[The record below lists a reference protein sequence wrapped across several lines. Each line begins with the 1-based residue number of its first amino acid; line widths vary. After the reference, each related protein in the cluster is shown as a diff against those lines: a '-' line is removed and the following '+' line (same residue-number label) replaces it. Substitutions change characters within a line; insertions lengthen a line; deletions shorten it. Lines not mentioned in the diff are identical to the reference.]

1 MERRYTPGTLCNEP
15 WQADAEARTLL
26 AISFRESDV
35 TLKDDGNGN
44 ADDSRTTVVDIAY
57 IDISTDRAIACTEI
71 TLDELEHELTR
82 VSPVE
87 IVLDSGI
94 AAAMRGSE
102 GSKEVEVLKTLV
114 KGTSVFISYVA
125 PALATANATS
135 LLTTHLRSTLLD
147 SLPALLPPTQLTHAR
162 TMQIDA
168 STLQGLEVRHSL
180 RSTSHLSRV
189 GTLISVIKR
198 TITPSG
204 TRLLIKTL
212 TQPSAHLPFII
223 NRHTLVQAFLE
234 RPALRED
241 LRSQLRE
248 LERTRGRLGEIV
260 RILQRFSGGRRI
272 TGGTSAARD
281 LLDLRDRILGIR
293 TLVRRISEEGLNGGG
308 ERVERLGTF
317 VKGHR
322 ELGGLVTLIDGAV
335 SSGAL
340 DTEEE
345 QEEQSG
351 VWWLRHE

>member
-26 AISFRESDV
+26 AISFRGSEA
-35 TLKDDGNGN
+35 TTTNGTADDG
-44 ADDSRTTVVDIAY
+44 RTRVVDIAY
-57 IDISTDRAIACTEI
+57 IDISTDRAIVCTEI

-94 AAAMRGSE
+94 AGAMRGEE
-102 GSKEVEVLKTLV
+102 GSREVEALKALV
-114 KGTSVFISYVA
+114 KGTSVFISYVT
-125 PALATANATS
+125 PESTTSSATS

-147 SLPALLPPTQLTHAR
+147 SLPALLPPRHLTHSR

-212 TQPSAHLPFII
+212 TQPSAHLPSII
-223 NRHTLVQAFLE
+223 SRHALVQAFLE
-234 RPALRED
+234 RPSLRED
-241 LRSQLRE
+241 LRSQLRA
-248 LERTRGRLGEIV
+248 LERTRGKLGEIV
-260 RILQRFSGGRRI
+260 RILQRFSGGRRL

-281 LLDLRDRILGIR
+281 LLDLRDRILGIQA
-293 TLVRRISEEGLNGGG
+293 LVRRISEEGLRGDG
-308 ERVERLGTF
+308 ERVERLRTF
-317 VKGHR
+317 VEGHR
-322 ELGGLVTLIDGAV
+322 ELDGLVTLIDGAV

-340 DTEEE
+340 DSEEGEE
-345 QEEQSG
+345 QEERSG